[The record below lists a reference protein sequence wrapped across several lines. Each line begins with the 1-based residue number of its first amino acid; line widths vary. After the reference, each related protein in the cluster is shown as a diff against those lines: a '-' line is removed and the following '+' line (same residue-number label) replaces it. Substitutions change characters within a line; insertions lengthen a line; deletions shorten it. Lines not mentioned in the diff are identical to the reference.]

1 MSMKKE
7 RVVNEDQA
15 REILA
20 KYYVKPV
27 FEANE
32 LLKMVRKKGL
42 WGVPDKTL
50 KAGRALSTERRAES
64 GECSALRLGATILM
78 RNERLRA

>member
-1 MSMKKE
+1 MSMKEE
-7 RVVNEDQA
+7 RAVTEDEA

-20 KYYVKPV
+20 RYYAKPI

-42 WGVPDKTL
+42 WGVPDNTL
-50 KAGRALSTERRAES
+50 KMLAAR
-64 GECSALRLGATILM
+64 
-78 RNERLRA
+78 